1 MNRWKPFSR
10 YASRYLIR
18 VILISQVSMPQYAR
32 LMALQD
38 KVVKLDGMMKK
49 IQETAKDPESLAM
62 NPKWQMLVE
71 LRQSLDKMLPN

>member
-1 MNRWKPFSR
+1 MNRWKPFSG
-10 YASRYLIR
+10 YATRYLIR

-38 KVVKLDGMMKK
+38 KVVKLDGMMRK